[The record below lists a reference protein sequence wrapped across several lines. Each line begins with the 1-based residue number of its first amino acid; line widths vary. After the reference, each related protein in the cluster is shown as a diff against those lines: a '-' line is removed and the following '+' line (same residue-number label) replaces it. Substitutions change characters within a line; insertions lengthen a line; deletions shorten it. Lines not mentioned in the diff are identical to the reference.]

1 MVLKEPYAGSSNP
14 CQGRALTFHKRTQ
27 LNETVENKN
36 PQNNQKEITAQ
47 HPKTTHQKLKPLF
60 F

>member
-1 MVLKEPYAGSSNP
+1 VALFKSKSNKT
-14 CQGRALTFHKRTQ
+14 AFY
-27 LNETVENKN
+27 EAVENKN